1 MRHSL
6 LASVLKSTE
15 KLFIRNLAVGSFNAA
30 PVRKNIKSYLKRETR
45 KHPFMHVY
53 SQTCIRRIC
62 IKQSPS
68 IKQSLTKVPKIVSLY
83 YSKTGLY

>member
-30 PVRKNIKSYLKRETR
+30 PVRKNIKSYLNRETR
-45 KHPFMHVY
+45 KHPFTYTVKLVLGG
-53 SQTCIRRIC
+53 SA
-62 IKQSPS
+62 
-68 IKQSLTKVPKIVSLY
+68 
-83 YSKTGLY
+83 